1 MRAVNDDG
9 SLWAFLCLR
18 DTFRGASRAAYRGE
32 VARKREQER
41 FQREQAQ
48 RRDELERRRELESR
62 HEPRWPGRGM
72 PGGGI
77 PGGRYGG
84 DFDRDLNPFP
94 MGGPMGGG
102 GLLGG
107 GGMGMGGGGSHVGP
121 GHPMFG
127 ELSFVVSRVERE
139 KTVYTRMIDEK

>member
-32 VARKREQER
+32 VARKREQKR

-72 PGGGI
+72 PGGG
-77 PGGRYGG
+77 RHGG

-102 GLLGG
+102 GLFGG

-127 ELSFVVSRVERE
+127 ELS
-139 KTVYTRMIDEK
+139 